1 MKYVALAFVVIA
13 IGVVT
18 FLTIN
23 KVSPVAWGWWGETNT
38 DSGAALHAHDPV
50 EYLENGSAVPGKAG
64 ISHTWGEAVWYFAS
78 NENKNRFAADPGA
91 YAPQFGGFC
100 AFAVSKGFTADADPE
115 AWHVENGRL
124 YLFADKNVRD
134 SWVAAIPEGS
144 LERSEENWATRR

>member
-1 MKYVALAFVVIA
+1 MKYFALALVVIV
-13 IGVVT
+13 IGAAT
-18 FLTIN
+18 FLTTN

-38 DSGAALHAHDPV
+38 DSGTALHAYDPV
-50 EYLENGSAVPGKAG
+50 EYLESGSTVKGKES
-64 ISHTWGEAVWYFAS
+64 ISYTWGDAVWYFAS
-78 NENKNRFAADPGA
+78 DENKHRFAANPVA

-100 AFAVSKGFTADADPE
+100 AFAVSKGFTADANPE

-144 LERSEENWATRR
+144 VERSEKNWATRR